1 MDLQLK
7 DKVALVTGGASG
19 IGEKTAEFFVREGV
33 KVVIA
38 DVNRER
44 IEKSLELL
52 KGTGGAGEGNRR

>member
-44 IEKSLELL
+44 IDRCLESLER
-52 KGTGGAGEGNRR
+52 GGRAGPGNRM